1 MAVSLLIVRRLA
13 WLLLI
18 GVAVALLSGCTQ
30 RDETNPFIGPNGDAG
45 ALPFG

>member
-1 MAVSLLIVRRLA
+1 MAISLMSARRLA

-30 RDETNPFIGPNGDAG
+30 RHENNPFIGPNGDAG